1 MGNFVNPG
9 NDAFQATLNAKI
21 YVDKSDCLIIPIVF
35 WRLQMLIYV
44 IAVQDVL
51 ENQLR
56 PICLR
61 LITAEVVILKKCFHN

>member
-1 MGNFVNPG
+1 MQ
-9 NDAFQATLNAKI
+9 FQATLNAKI
-21 YVDKSDCLIIPIVF
+21 YVDKSGLLNYTNSVL
-35 WRLQMLIYV
+35 RLQMLIYV

>member
-21 YVDKSDCLIIPIVF
+21 YVDRVDCLIIPIVF
-35 WRLQMLIYV
+35 WHLRMLIYV